1 METRYEEEGLKER
14 TREIEK
20 SIIKRF
26 RKEIWRPFVK
36 ALNEYEMIQEGDQ
49 IAVCISGERIPCS
62 LPSACRRS

>member
-26 RKEIWRPFVK
+26 RKEIWTNYPH
-36 ALNEYEMIQEGDQ
+36 A
-49 IAVCISGERIPCS
+49 AHT
-62 LPSACRRS
+62 